1 MDELTGAAS
10 NDKKKKTPKKK
21 SGMFGNLAK
30 AGADAAL
37 KASRAAAAKGIEI
50 AQKSADAIL
59 KLATGSRGGAFDF
72 KNMWIPGRVHSIAYE
87 YKGIT
92 EFIESKA
99 TETEKYQLKEPYIE
113 DGKQVQIEVE
123 KRKMLCMHELPRNHP
138 RVSRCVMDV
147 RCLLDY
153 LMSNYLRNLAEIY
166 ENTPGKDVLME

>member
-1 MDELTGAAS
+1 MHLISKICGYQVAYT
-10 NDKKKKTPKKK
+10 
-21 SGMFGNLAK
+21 
-30 AGADAAL
+30 AL
-37 KASRAAAAKGIEI
+37 HCER
-50 AQKSADAIL
+50 
-59 KLATGSRGGAFDF
+59 
-72 KNMWIPGRVHSIAYE
+72 Y
-87 YKGIT
+87 IT

-123 KRKMLCMHELPRNHP
+123 KRKCFVCMNTNHP

-166 ENTPGKDVLME
+166 ENT